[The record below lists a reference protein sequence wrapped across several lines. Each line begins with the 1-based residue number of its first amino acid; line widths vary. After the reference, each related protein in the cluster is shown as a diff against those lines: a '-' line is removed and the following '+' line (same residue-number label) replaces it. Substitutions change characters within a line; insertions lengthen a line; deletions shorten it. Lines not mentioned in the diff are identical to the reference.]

1 MRFKKMAI
9 AALFTLAASQ
19 VAAVNVNWTD
29 WQTRTGATVAGELQV
44 GATTVDVTYS
54 NSAGSIAF
62 AQLTGGIDYWQNARA
77 GRNPATSPYT
87 SVGPN
92 GNDNIPTGT
101 DVIAMS
107 AQATHTLSFSEAISG
122 IYFSFMSINGNT
134 LTFDTP
140 VSLLSATLQNID
152 GIGTDDRGYWGSGN
166 PTVTT
171 SGPEYILTGNG
182 EAHGTLFIPG
192 SFSSLSFTTSISENW
207 HGFTVGVAGLTLPPP
222 PPAIPLPAAGF
233 LMIGAIGALAG
244 LRRAA

>member
-1 MRFKKMAI
+1 MRFTKMAT
-9 AALFTLAASQ
+9 AALFTLAAGQ
-19 VAAVNVNWTD
+19 AAAVNVNWTD
-29 WQTRTGATVAGELQV
+29 WQTRTGATVDGQLIV

-62 AQLTGGIDYWQNARA
+62 AQLTGGIDYWQNAPG
-77 GRNPATSPYT
+77 GRNPAISPYT

-101 DVIAMS
+101 DVIALA
-107 AQATHTLSFSEAISG
+107 AQATHTLTFSEAISG
-122 IYFSFMSINGNT
+122 IYFGFMSINGNT

-152 GIGTDDRGYWGSGN
+152 GNGTDAGGYWGTGN

-171 SGPEYILTGNG
+171 AGSDHVLTGNG

-192 SFSSLSFTTSISENW
+192 SFSTLSFTTSIFENW
-207 HGFTVGVAGLTLPPP
+207 HGFTVGVAGLAPPP
-222 PPAIPLPAAGF
+222 PPAIPLPAAGL
-233 LMIGAIGALAG
+233 LMIGALGALAG
-244 LRRAA
+244 LRRSA